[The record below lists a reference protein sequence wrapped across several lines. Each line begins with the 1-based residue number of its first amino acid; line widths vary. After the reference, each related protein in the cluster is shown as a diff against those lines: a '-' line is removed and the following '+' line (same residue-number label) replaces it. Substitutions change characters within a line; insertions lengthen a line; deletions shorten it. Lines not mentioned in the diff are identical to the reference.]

1 MTKAGLVLAGFI
13 GLALPL
19 RGQALDDSRW
29 LPWLGCW
36 EALPGDSGEQ
46 FGAPGLLVCIRPS
59 SDGRGV
65 EVATVEGGEI
75 VGSEILVADGEP
87 RNFELEGCRGWRS
100 VRFSEDAR
108 RAFLRSEQTCG
119 GGLAKAS
126 SGIMAFTSPDRWLDV
141 RSTELEGERAVAM
154 VRYRPAPEAD
164 WPADF
169 VLSGE
174 RRAAVRDARYL
185 ASAELSLD
193 DLAEAA
199 AVVDH
204 EALVEFLIE
213 LGQPFPLNA
222 AAIASLADRGVP
234 SEVIDVVVALSFPD
248 RFAIDRRVISR
259 RSEEREEWR
268 RYRARRYGG
277 PFYWGVGSYCYGS
290 PWYWWPYCDPY
301 LYWGYGFGYAPY
313 YRYGYGVPV
322 VVIRPVERDGGGRAV
337 NGRGYTRSRDGSG
350 GGGQAVARPRSG
362 GSGQGSS
369 PSLSRSR
376 SSDSGSSVSPQGY
389 RGSSGS
395 GTARKRGS

>member
-13 GLALPL
+13 ALAPPSQ
-19 RGQALDDSRW
+19 GQVLDDSRW

-36 EALPGDSGEQ
+36 EALPSDSGEQ
-46 FGAPGLLVCIRPS
+46 FSARGLLVCIRPAPG
-59 SDGRGV
+59 GRGV
-65 EVATVEGGEI
+65 ELATVEVGET
-75 VGSEILVADGEP
+75 VSSEILVADGEL
-87 RNFELEGCRGWRS
+87 RDFELEGCRGWQS
-100 VRFSEDAR
+100 VRFSKDAR
-108 RAFLRSEQTCG
+108 RVLLRAEQMCD
-119 GGLAKAS
+119 GGLRKAS
-126 SGIMAFTSPDRWLDV
+126 SGIMALASPERWLDV
-141 RSTELEGERAVAM
+141 RSTKLEGEGAVAM
-154 VRYRPAPEAD
+154 ARYRPAPESD

-169 VLSGE
+169 ALSGE
-174 RRAAVRDARYL
+174 HRAAVREARYL

-204 EALVEFLIE
+204 EALVEFLIA
-213 LGQPFPLNA
+213 LGQPFRLDA
-222 AAIASLADRGVP
+222 AAIASLADRGVS

-259 RSEEREEWR
+259 RTEEREEPG
-268 RYRARRYGG
+268 RYRVRRYGG
-277 PFYWGVGSYCYGS
+277 PFYWGVGKYCYGS
-290 PWYWWPYCDPY
+290 PWSWWPYCAPY

-350 GGGQAVARPRSG
+350 GGGQALARPRSG
-362 GSGQGSS
+362 GSGQGAS
-369 PSLSRSR
+369 PSVSRSR
-376 SSDSGSSVSPQGY
+376 GSGSGSSVSPQGY

-395 GTARKRGS
+395 GTARRRGG